1 MSDPARPITHSERE
15 ARRALLHEALV
26 ELASTDHPE
35 RAADDVLRALDAY
48 VDRPSS
54 LEPREPP
61 VMEFAPRAAPPAP
74 APQGTRWSLWLAVLA
89 GLGATIAVAVT
100 ISGAKLA
107 AIVIIAIWVVAALA
121 MSLS

>member
-1 MSDPARPITHSERE
+1 MTDPPRPLHNSERE

-26 ELASTDHPE
+26 ELASTDQPE

-48 VDRPSS
+48 VDRQSS

-61 VMEFAPRAAPPAP
+61 VMEFAQRAAPPAP
-74 APQGTRWSLWLAVLA
+74 VQPAPRWGLWLAVLA
-89 GLGATIAVAVT
+89 AMAATIAVAVT

-121 MSLS
+121 MTLT

>member
-1 MSDPARPITHSERE
+1 MSDTRPLTHSERE

-35 RAADDVLRALDAY
+35 RAADEVLRALDAY
-48 VDRPSS
+48 VDRQGS

-74 APQGTRWSLWLAVLA
+74 AQAPIRWSLWLAVLA
-89 GLGATIAVAVT
+89 AVGATIAVAVT
-100 ISGAKLA
+100 ITGAKLA

-121 MSLS
+121 MTLS

>member
-1 MSDPARPITHSERE
+1 MTDPPRPLPNSERE

-35 RAADDVLRALDAY
+35 HAADEVLRALDAY
-48 VDRPSS
+48 VDRDAS

-61 VMEFAPRAAPPAP
+61 VMEFAPRAGPPAP
-74 APQGTRWSLWLAVLA
+74 VAQTPRWSLWLAVLA
-89 GLGATIAVAVT
+89 ALAATIAVAVT

-121 MSLS
+121 MTLT

>member
-1 MSDPARPITHSERE
+1 MSDPTRPLPHSERE

-48 VDRPSS
+48 VDGHGG

-61 VMEFAPRAAPPAP
+61 VMEFSQRPALP
-74 APQGTRWSLWLAVLA
+74 APQTTRWGLWLAILA
-89 GLGATIAVAVT
+89 AMAATIAVAIT
-100 ISGAKLA
+100 ISGTHLA

-121 MSLS
+121 ITLS

>member
-1 MSDPARPITHSERE
+1 MSDPTRPLPHSERE

-48 VDRPSS
+48 VDGQSG

-61 VMEFAPRAAPPAP
+61 VMDFAPRAGPPAP
-74 APQGTRWSLWLAVLA
+74 ARPAPRWGLWLAILA
-89 GLGATIAVAVT
+89 AMAATIAVAIA

-107 AIVIIAIWVVAALA
+107 AIVIIAIWVVAGLA
-121 MSLS
+121 MTLS